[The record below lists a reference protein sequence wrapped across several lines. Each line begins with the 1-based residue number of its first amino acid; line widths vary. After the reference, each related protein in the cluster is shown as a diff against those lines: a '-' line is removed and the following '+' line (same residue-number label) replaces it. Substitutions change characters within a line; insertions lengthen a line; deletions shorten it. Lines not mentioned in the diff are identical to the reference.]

1 MCRSVAGKHG
11 KPTAV
16 SSLATSPILLALT
29 DCDVHASNHLPHP
42 LSRHPAPAWIPPRS
56 GERHQYFNRL
66 GQALEERVHWIAF
79 GGGARRIHAW
89 PPQPRVAPCSYF
101 LLLLQ
106 ACRWAVA
113 WPVQVSLILHCVEG
127 HIMVNIALGLG
138 LVLEQNFEDPDSRA
152 VLGQV
157 DTARCDGAGLSRSI
171 RRWAASRGE
180 RTGLLR
186 VSVFFAQ

>member
-1 MCRSVAGKHG
+1 M
-11 KPTAV
+11 
-16 SSLATSPILLALT
+16 
-29 DCDVHASNHLPHP
+29 HASNHLPRP

-127 HIMVNIALGLG
+127 HIMVNIALRLG

-157 DTARCDGAGLSRSI
+157 DTARCDGAGRGGSI
-171 RRWAASRGE
+171 CRWAASKGE

-186 VSVFFAQ
+186 VSSAFRSRSEK

>member
-1 MCRSVAGKHG
+1 M
-11 KPTAV
+11 
-16 SSLATSPILLALT
+16 
-29 DCDVHASNHLPHP
+29 
-42 LSRHPAPAWIPPRS
+42 
-56 GERHQYFNRL
+56 
-66 GQALEERVHWIAF
+66 HWIAF

-89 PPQPRVAPCSYF
+89 PPQPRVVPCSYF

-113 WPVQVSLILHCVEG
+113 WPVQVSLILHCVDG
-127 HIMVNIALGLG
+127 LLLVDIALGHE
-138 LVLEQNFEDPDSRA
+138 LVLEQNVEYPDARA

-157 DTARCDGAGLSRSI
+157 HIVRHGGTGLSRSI

-186 VSVFFAQ
+186 VSVLFRSVSEK

>member
-1 MCRSVAGKHG
+1 M
-11 KPTAV
+11 
-16 SSLATSPILLALT
+16 
-29 DCDVHASNHLPHP
+29 
-42 LSRHPAPAWIPPRS
+42 
-56 GERHQYFNRL
+56 
-66 GQALEERVHWIAF
+66 LEERVHWIAF
-79 GGGARRIHAW
+79 GGGARRFHAL
-89 PPQPRVAPCSYF
+89 PPQPRVAPCSYL

-127 HIMVNIALGLG
+127 HIMVNIALRLG

-157 DTARCDGAGLSRSI
+157 DTARCDGAGRGGSI
-171 RRWAASRGE
+171 CRWAASKGE

-186 VSVFFAQ
+186 VSVLFRSRSEK

>member
-1 MCRSVAGKHG
+1 MCMPAI
-11 KPTAV
+11 TY
-16 SSLATSPILLALT
+16 LAL
-29 DCDVHASNHLPHP
+29 S
-42 LSRHPAPAWIPPRS
+42 PAIQLPPRS
-56 GERHQYFNRL
+56 RHAQVSGINISTASAKRSRSACTGL
-66 GQALEERVHWIAF
+66 LLV
-79 GGGARRIHAW
+79 GGARRIHAW

-186 VSVFFAQ
+186 VSVLFRSERK